1 MASLSQSRKWCAI
14 VPLKGSV
21 SAKSRLHALY
31 GVDGAD
37 WARAFLAD
45 ILDQLQA
52 TAEIEKIIV
61 VTGDLDMVHQG
72 PDQAPGIEVIEDAGQ
87 GLNAAIILGASRC
100 IGPTIVIPADLATL
114 NSADLSL
121 LLTKAASV
129 PFGFV
134 RDAAGE
140 GTALLFA
147 LSGQDVRPRFGSDSA
162 QAHIEGGA
170 VELLAPLTLRLDIDD
185 AISLVAASGGLGEH
199 AKRLL
204 ALAKNFPS
212 NE

>member
-1 MASLSQSRKWCAI
+1 MASLSPGRKWCAI
-14 VPLKGSV
+14 VPVKGSA

-37 WARAFLAD
+37 WARAFLTD
-45 ILDQLQA
+45 ILDQLHA
-52 TAEIEKIIV
+52 TPEIGKIFV
-61 VTGDLDMVHQG
+61 VTGDPEVVHQF
-72 PDQAPGIEVIEDAGQ
+72 PGVEVIEDAGH

-114 NSADLSL
+114 KSEDLSL

-134 RDAAGE
+134 RDAEGE

-147 LSGQDVRPRFGSDSA
+147 LSGHDVQPRFGIESA

-170 VELLAPLTLRLDIDD
+170 VELLAPLTLRLDIDN
-185 AISLVAASGGLGEH
+185 AISLVAASSGLGEH